1 MVALRLICLHKL
13 DEDVFEVAPL
23 GNDSRERAGLG
34 DSALSLRSVEAEQA
48 REVVEHLRRA
58 EELWKV
64 GVLRRKAEILARH
77 RVTGVGSEQRDAAA
91 VRPQQA
97 GDHLDHARLPRAI
110 RSEQTEGLAGLQIER
125 DSIDG
130 PQDRKR

>member
-1 MVALRLICLHKL
+1 V
-13 DEDVFEVAPL
+13 L
-23 GNDSRERAGLG
+23 GIESREREGLG
-34 DSALSLRSVEAEQA
+34 DAALSLRSVEAEQA

-97 GDHLDHARLPRAI
+97 GDHLDHARL
-110 RSEQTEGLAGLQIER
+110 RSEEHSSELQSRENLVCR
-125 DSIDG
+125 LLLE
-130 PQDRKR
+130 